1 MNMSRIKKRYH
12 PEVVE
17 HMLEVLFDTPVDQLV
32 EELLYNMTEETLDNW
47 AKVIQADKSYSDEV
61 NHES

>member
-1 MNMSRIKKRYH
+1 MNINNIKKRYH
-12 PEVVE
+12 PDVAE

-32 EELLYNMTEETLDNW
+32 EELLYNMTDETLDNW
-47 AKVIQADKSYSDEV
+47 AKVIQADNSYSDEV

>member
-1 MNMSRIKKRYH
+1 MNMSDIKKRYH

-47 AKVIQADKSYSDEV
+47 AKVIQADNSYSDEV

>member
-1 MNMSRIKKRYH
+1 MNMHDIKKRYH
-12 PEVVE
+12 PDVVE

-32 EELLYNMTEETLDNW
+32 EELLYNMTDETLDNW
-47 AKVIQADKSYSDEV
+47 AKVIQADNSYSDEV

>member
-1 MNMSRIKKRYH
+1 MNMSDIKKRYH

-32 EELLYNMTEETLDNW
+32 EELLFNMTDETLDNW
-47 AKVIQADKSYSDEV
+47 AKVIQADNSYSERV
-61 NHES
+61 KHES

>member
-1 MNMSRIKKRYH
+1 MNMSDIKKRYH

-32 EELLYNMTEETLDNW
+32 EELLFNMTDETLDNW
-47 AKVIQADKSYSDEV
+47 AKVIQADNSYSERV

>member
-1 MNMSRIKKRYH
+1 MNINDIKKRYH
-12 PEVVE
+12 PEIVE

-32 EELLYNMTEETLDNW
+32 EELLFNMTDETLDNW
-47 AKVIQADKSYSDEV
+47 AKVIQADNSYSDEV

>member
-1 MNMSRIKKRYH
+1 MNMSDIKKRYH

-32 EELLYNMTEETLDNW
+32 EELLFNMTDETLDNW
-47 AKVIQADKSYSDEV
+47 AKVIQADNSYSDEV

>member
-1 MNMSRIKKRYH
+1 MNINDIKKRYH
-12 PEVVE
+12 PDVVE

-32 EELLYNMTEETLDNW
+32 EELLYNMTDETLDNW
-47 AKVIQADKSYSDEV
+47 AKVIQADNSYSDEV

>member
-1 MNMSRIKKRYH
+1 MNMSDIKKRYH

-17 HMLEVLFDTPVDQLV
+17 HMLGVLFDTPVDQLV

-47 AKVIQADKSYSDEV
+47 AKVIQADNSYSDEV

>member
-1 MNMSRIKKRYH
+1 MNMSEIKKRYH
-12 PEVVE
+12 PDVAE

-32 EELLYNMTEETLDNW
+32 EELLYNMTDETLDNW
-47 AKVIQADKSYSDEV
+47 AKVIQADNSYSDEV